1 MTFGLTA
8 DPQQLATMERVVT
21 AYCKQARIAR
31 ETVECEN
38 IAATVLALFNS
49 GITDENELLAALIST
64 PYRCAKKAGR
74 HSNPEIDRVPAG
86 LRRNPQLAG

>member
-38 IAATVLALFNS
+38 IAATVLALFNL

-74 HSNPEIDRVPAG
+74 HSNPENDPVPAG
-86 LRRNPQLAG
+86 FRRNAQLAG